1 MFRSLRTL
9 ENRVHQLLEKQEEKR
24 EKEQAQFLK
33 EMAMKPEPKKRRAIS
48 TTQILDRF
56 SDMPVRHARPAL
68 LTQMIC
74 FLNLE
79 EQVELQK
86 LINDAASIPPE
97 AKQGGMVIKPIDR
110 RLSKRKRPISASE
123 MLARFQQMKVHRT
136 QLVFDLSRCLTQRE
150 KRTLQDLLDSAFR
163 SRSIQKSDKPQAI

>member
-33 EMAMKPEPKKRRAIS
+33 EMAMKPEPKKKRAIS

-56 SDMPVRHARPAL
+56 TDMLVRHARPAL
-68 LTQMIC
+68 LSQMIC
-74 FLNLE
+74 LLNLE

-86 LINDAASIPPE
+86 LIDEGQFCPSE
-97 AKQGGMVIKPIDR
+97 AKQDETVVKPIGR
-110 RLSKRKRPISASE
+110 TLSKRKRPISASE
-123 MLARFQQMKVHRT
+123 MLARFQQMKVHRP

-163 SRSIQKSDKPQAI
+163 ARSAKASDNPQAI